1 MAAIIFDFD
10 GTLADSFDYV
20 ADYLAGEARRGPL
33 SAEQKQQLRG
43 LSVGGM
49 VLKLGFKWWQWP
61 VLFLKGRNR
70 MRHAIK
76 ELRSFKGIPDLAAK
90 LQAEGHELFILST
103 NSNRNIKHFLHTQ
116 KMHKHFLEI
125 YGGVGMFGKAPALRQ
140 LLKEQNI
147 EADQAV
153 YVGDELRDVEA
164 AHLIGLRAVAVSWG
178 FASRKNLKA
187 AKPTALADTPEELFR
202 ILEEI

>member
-20 ADYLAGEARRGPL
+20 ADYLAGEARLGPL

-43 LSVGGM
+43 LSVTGM
-49 VLKLGFKWWQWP
+49 VRELGFKWWQWP
-61 VLFLKGRNR
+61 MLFYKGRSR

-76 ELRSFKGIPDLAAK
+76 ELRSFQGIPNLAEK
-90 LQAEGHELFILST
+90 LHAEGHELFILST
-103 NSNRNIKHFLHTQ
+103 NSNRNIKHFLHVQ
-116 KMHKHFLEI
+116 KMHKNFLEI
-125 YGGVGMFGKAPALRQ
+125 YGGVGMFGKAPALRN
-140 LLKEQNI
+140 LLEEQNL
-147 EADQAV
+147 EVGHAV

-164 AHLIGLRAVAVSWG
+164 AQAIGLRAVAVTWG

-187 AKPTALADTPEELFR
+187 ANPTALADTPEELMR